1 MNPMW
6 KVYRSKVMKTLNPE
20 YEEDTVGEVCDVE
33 HGMTPVQEDEGPSA
47 VTQLARKVQGAGTRS
62 WVRLSALFNKEDE
75 HQLLEETE
83 SPPVADHP
91 LAMKPEEPPRPSRRT
106 GFWDSFA
113 ANWAKKQAEAAAA
126 AAATNEG
133 ATVQGEEEAVE
144 TAGEERH
151 DGQATEAC
159 EEVGEAE
166 GDGGGRGSGNNSF
179 SKYVSLGGGS
189 EDASFKWNFV
199 TSKLAELK
207 TKSMTKAN

>member
-1 MNPMW
+1 MW

-20 YEEDTVGEVCDVE
+20 YEEDTAEEVTEVE
-33 HGMTPVQEDEGPSA
+33 NDMSPVQEDEGPNA
-47 VTQLARKVQGAGTRS
+47 VSQLARKMQGAGAKS
-62 WVRLSALFNKEDE
+62 WNRLSTLFNKDDE

-91 LAMKPEEPPRPSRRT
+91 LAVMPEEPPRPTRRS

-113 ANWAKKQAEAAAA
+113 TNWAAKKQAEAAAA
-126 AAATNEG
+126 AAAASNEAAAAG
-133 ATVQGEEEAVE
+133 EQGEEGVTEAG
-144 TAGEERH
+144 GEESQ
-151 DGQATEAC
+151 DGR
-159 EEVGEAE
+159 GAE
-166 GDGGGRGSGNNSF
+166 GEVSEGEGRSNNSF

-207 TKSMTKAN
+207 TKTN